1 MPSVPRYSWL
11 SMAVWLSH
19 VCHFTNVRVRGKLHM
34 QTLSPHG
41 ACSNRF
47 RRYKCLRSTYA
58 SDIETFIVLYCI
70 VLYCI
75 VLYDMVLYC
84 IVLYCIALYC
94 TVLRCAELYCKPDRF
109 MCSTYNHTCPTSISA
124 RFSEPTYQD
133 QGFQI
138 IGELLIQVVSC
149 ESDFQFAV
157 CDNLLRPQAHAT
169 SRAELTGS
177 A

>member
-41 ACSNRF
+41 ACSNRS

-70 VLYCI
+70 VLYCMI
-75 VLYDMVLYC
+75 WYCIVLYC
-84 IVLYCIALYC
+84 IVLYCIVLRC
-94 TVLRCAELYCKPDRF
+94 TVLYCAVLNCIVNQTDL
-109 MCSTYNHTCPTSISA
+109 CVLPTITHVPHQSQ
-124 RFSEPTYQD
+124 QD
-133 QGFQI
+133 SVN
-138 IGELLIQVVSC
+138 LRTKTRVSKL
-149 ESDFQFAV
+149 S
-157 CDNLLRPQAHAT
+157 
-169 SRAELTGS
+169 GS
-177 A
+177 C